1 MKANEQTLQQLDRF
15 MKKVVQKFPDKGD
28 DNVLTDI
35 HLRVSQESGELLA
48 FDDDDNEITRCV
60 IEQWIDAKDEN
71 FYPVISEILHRQ
83 LLAVRSQIDAM
94 GIMKP
99 YSFVLESDEKEHLS
113 ELYVVDD
120 DTIILGGNIM
130 QNLDKDLDNFIEE
143 LLK

>member
-1 MKANEQTLQQLDRF
+1 M
-15 MKKVVQKFPDKGD
+15 
-28 DNVLTDI
+28 
-35 HLRVSQESGELLA
+35 LA

-60 IEQWIDAKDEN
+60 IEQWIDAKDED

-99 YSFVLESDEKEHLS
+99 YSFVLESDEKEYLS

>member
-1 MKANEQTLQQLDRF
+1 
-15 MKKVVQKFPDKGD
+15 
-28 DNVLTDI
+28 
-35 HLRVSQESGELLA
+35 
-48 FDDDDNEITRCV
+48 
-60 IEQWIDAKDEN
+60 
-71 FYPVISEILHRQ
+71 
-83 LLAVRSQIDAM
+83 M